1 MCLRS
6 MIGGGAKSGA
16 VESGCQ
22 VEGAL
27 EEGALEGA
35 RIDSK
40 EPLDLHVSSGMG
52 GNDAPHT
59 LLFPGGA

>member
-27 EEGALEGA
+27 EGA

-40 EPLDLHVSSGMG
+40 EPLDFHVSSGMG